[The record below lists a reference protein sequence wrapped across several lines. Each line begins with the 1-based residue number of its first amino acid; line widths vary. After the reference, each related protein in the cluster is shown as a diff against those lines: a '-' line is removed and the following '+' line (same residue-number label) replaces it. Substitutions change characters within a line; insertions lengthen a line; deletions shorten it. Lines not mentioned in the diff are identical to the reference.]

1 MKSSLPVVGWV
12 TGYLLVFTVIC
23 QLESPLWLRAGMFTL
38 SPFLVIYM
46 VWRVLHDRTVVV
58 PDLAPDDEFGY
69 TDYKP
74 RK

>member
-1 MKSSLPVVGWV
+1 
-12 TGYLLVFTVIC
+12 
-23 QLESPLWLRAGMFTL
+23 MFTL